1 MSPKISIV
9 EDDPSVVRALSRLC
23 RSAGYE
29 VSAYGSAEAFLEES
43 PGDDDCLLL
52 DVQLPGLSGLELQAR
67 LRADG
72 CTTPVVVMTAFD
84 REETRREALDGGA
97 RAFLPKPVA
106 TDTLLAVLRE
116 TMEGPGA
123 N

>member
-29 VSAYGSAEAFLEES
+29 VAAFGSAEDFLAE
-43 PGDDDCLLL
+43 PDGGDDCLLL

-67 LRADG
+67 LRAAG
-72 CTTPVVVMTAFD
+72 RMTPVIVMTAFD

-97 RAFLPKPVA
+97 RAFLQKPLD
-106 TDTLLAVLRE
+106 TDALLEVLRK
-116 TMEGPGA
+116 TVEGA
-123 N
+123 S